1 MTSKYGTPTGGA
13 AGAHHRHSGGYMH
26 SGQRRLSASRHSLA
40 SRGSDLWFLP
50 KIHPEEN
57 LDVNSTNLL
66 NFCEKEKANITQ
78 KKYRIVYN
86 RYNKEKIIFLKQK
99 KYKNQFLSVCV
110 YLFLHSLFHLLLNY
124 HHHLQN
130 CSEKNTINQSCI
142 HPLPTGVVS
151 LQFHNNFQ
159 DFQGT
164 LTHKNQKPTRC
175 TVLSSN
181 IWESE
186 RGYGEQV
193 SAKPVS
199 DLDGWTREWFQ
210 NDSKWPNKPT
220 KLKVGNCS
228 SDSLDLCGMWFHV
241 ISRDLAWIWVILGD
255 SGRAKLSIL
264 AVWAIWNVKNGHFWS
279 FRRGSNWRNWPFW
292 SAWKW

>member
-1 MTSKYGTPTGGA
+1 M
-13 AGAHHRHSGGYMH
+13 R
-26 SGQRRLSASRHSLA
+26 
-40 SRGSDLWFLP
+40 
-50 KIHPEEN
+50 
-57 LDVNSTNLL
+57 
-66 NFCEKEKANITQ
+66 KEKANITQ

-99 KYKNQFLSVCV
+99 KYKNQCLSVCV

-124 HHHLQN
+124 HHHHLQN

-142 HPLPTGVVS
+142 LFPLKWSV
-151 LQFHNNFQ
+151 FNFTTI
-159 DFQGT
+159 FRIFRGHSHT
-164 LTHKNQKPTRC
+164 KNQKPTRI

-228 SDSLDLCGMWFHV
+228 SDSLDLCSMWFHV
-241 ISRDLAWIWVILGD
+241 ISRDFAWFGVNLGD
-255 SGRAKLSIL
+255 F
-264 AVWAIWNVKNGHFWS
+264 WWFWS
-279 FRRGSNWRNWPFW
+279 SKIVHFGCLSHLKCQKW
-292 SAWKW
+292 SFLKL